1 MINSR
6 VIIACDFSSWDELIS
21 FLNKFNGEKLFLKI
35 GYQLFFTIGIEKIKQ
50 LQSMGH
56 NIFLD
61 LKLHEIR
68 CWHVNNSCK
77 WWHENDECSYNL

>member
-35 GYQLFFTIGIEKIKQ
+35 G
-50 LQSMGH
+50 
-56 NIFLD
+56 
-61 LKLHEIR
+61 
-68 CWHVNNSCK
+68 
-77 WWHENDECSYNL
+77 